1 MRFGLSISALSGKIR
16 RTSISRVNTPRWL
29 RLGSWFAV
37 AAWAL
42 TIIVLSS
49 MSGERIEE
57 INVLHL
63 WDKAAHFAAFAVGGV
78 LLALALRWNTEW
90 DWPRI
95 VLVSIVA
102 VSLFGATDEWHQL
115 YTPKRSGADVRDWFA
130 DTLGA
135 IAGAAATSRIYAQY
149 QRKNRPAPARD

>member
-1 MRFGLSISALSGKIR
+1 
-16 RTSISRVNTPRWL
+16 VNTPRWL

-37 AAWAL
+37 AAWACA
-42 TIIVLSS
+42 IIVLSS
-49 MSGERIEE
+49 LSGERIEE

-63 WDKAAHFAAFAVGGV
+63 WDKAAHFAAFAVGGM

-90 DWPRI
+90 LWRRI
-95 VLVSIVA
+95 AIVSIA
-102 VSLFGATDEWHQL
+102 AISLFGATDEWHQL

-135 IAGAAATSRIYAQY
+135 IVGAAITSQIYAQY
-149 QRKNRPAPARD
+149 QRKNRPAPTRN